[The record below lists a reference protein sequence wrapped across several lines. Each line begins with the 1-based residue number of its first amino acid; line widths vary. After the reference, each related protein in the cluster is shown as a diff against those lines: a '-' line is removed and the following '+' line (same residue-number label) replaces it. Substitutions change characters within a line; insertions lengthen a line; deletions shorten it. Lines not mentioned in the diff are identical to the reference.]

1 MLGLIYWVTQEI
13 PFSIPTTL
21 SLQPEAKSRHMSHW
35 SRRLGGRAS
44 PRDGFDYH
52 PQNCSLISAKHP
64 RSIQSPS
71 RSYPVARSDTTHQR
85 ADSHSLVTGITRIT
99 HCHTHNSEKAKEKR
113 FYLFFGHLLP
123 TGRTWGQYTFYFKP
137 FYPLLHPFFTPHP
150 QNDGPPRSST
160 FAQPP
165 PKSGQLTSTSTN
177 DVNAAC
183 TMTRV
188 TK

>member
-1 MLGLIYWVTQEI
+1 LLGLIYWVTQEI

-21 SLQPEAKSRHMSHW
+21 SLQPEAKSRHTSRW

-52 PQNCSLISAKHP
+52 PRNCSLTSAKHP
-64 RSIQSPS
+64 RNIQSPS
-71 RSYPVARSDTTHQR
+71 RSYPVARSDTTHQG
-85 ADSHSLVTGITRIT
+85 ANSHSLVTARHAHHSSQNQYT
-99 HCHTHNSEKAKEKR
+99 KEKG
-113 FYLFFGHLLP
+113 FIYFSVTCCPQGEP
-123 TGRTWGQYTFYFKP
+123 EGNIPFYFKP
-137 FYPLLHPFFTPHP
+137 FHPPLHPFLTPHP
-150 QNDGPPRSST
+150 QNDDPPRSST

>member
-1 MLGLIYWVTQEI
+1 LLGLIYWVTQEI

-21 SLQPEAKSRHMSHW
+21 SLQPEAKSRHTSRW

-64 RSIQSPS
+64 RNIQSPS

-99 HCHTHNSEKAKEKR
+99 HCHAHNSEKAKKKGFIYFSVTCCPQGEPGGNIP
-113 FYLFFGHLLP
+113 FISNLSTLSSPPSLP
-123 TGRTWGQYTFYFKP
+123 HTLKTTACREVQP
-137 FYPLLHPFFTPHP
+137 SHSHHPNPDNSP
-150 QNDGPPRSST
+150 PPRQT
-160 FAQPP
+160 
-165 PKSGQLTSTSTN
+165 TSTQL
-177 DVNAAC
+177 AQ
-183 TMTRV
+183 
-188 TK
+188 